1 MEEKVNN
8 NIISL
13 VAENVKKIKAIRIDP
28 KGNLICIGGA
38 NGSGKTSTLDAIEM
52 ALAGGKS
59 IPTRPLRDGADEGY
73 IILETES
80 LVVTR
85 TFKNGKSNITV
96 KDRQNGLNL
105 SSPQAILDKLC
116 GDLTFDPLAFT
127 RMSKAEGNKTLM
139 SLVGLD
145 FSQIDAARKAKFD
158 ERSFINKEVKA
169 KGAKLSAMKFDD
181 SAPDKEVDVSE
192 LSQQMIL
199 MSNQKSEY
207 NRKVKDVEELAEQ
220 YTKTQEAIAELEAEL
235 DQAKARAQELFDDG
249 TKMRE
254 ALDTYKEPNI
264 SAVEAQIQNANAINN
279 SVRNNTDIKDLTAE
293 VDTLSAQAQAFT
305 DELKAIDEEKERLIH
320 EAEMPIDGLGF
331 GDDGVTFNGIPFE
344 QCSGAEQLKVS
355 IAMGMALNPELR
367 VLLIR
372 DGSLLDEASL
382 KMVAEMAAEHDYQV
396 FMERVGEGVEC
407 AVVLEDGE
415 LKEAK
420 TKPTWSK

>member
-396 FMERVGEGVEC
+396 FME
-407 AVVLEDGE
+407 
-415 LKEAK
+415 
-420 TKPTWSK
+420 